1 MSPSVVTVASAAPVP
16 SALNI
21 VTWNRTA
28 PITSA
33 MPTMPLQVIITA
45 AKTVSRARDSLPGF
59 PEIISVTIERDL
71 DDRHSDCQH
80 KGSVRL
86 TDSMRNDFG
95 VIHRG
100 QDGPCECHCN
110 NDLDDDAGFATPRQC
125 EQDDCQHGDNHG
137 P

>member
-1 MSPSVVTVASAAPVP
+1 MKVGRTKLNVASVVTVASAAPVP

-59 PEIISVTIERDL
+59 PEIISVTISPTSMIVTAIASTRDPY
-71 DDRHSDCQH
+71 
-80 KGSVRL
+80 GSPTRCAM
-86 TDSMRNDFG
+86 TS
-95 VIHRG
+95 
-100 QDGPCECHCN
+100 
-110 NDLDDDAGFATPRQC
+110 A
-125 EQDDCQHGDNHG
+125 
-137 P
+137 